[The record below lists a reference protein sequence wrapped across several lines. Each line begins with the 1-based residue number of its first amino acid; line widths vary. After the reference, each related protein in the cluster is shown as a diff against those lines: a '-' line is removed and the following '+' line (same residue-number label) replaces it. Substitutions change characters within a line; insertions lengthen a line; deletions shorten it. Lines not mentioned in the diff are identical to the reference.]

1 MIMENKT
8 TESIGSTVQD
18 KAFDNEREGISQKD
32 LINYCNNAPTDHCH
46 TGCPYIDEEC
56 AAYSAKYDGELPLNE
71 DLYNPE
77 RYTDERLIINKKGQR
92 T

>member
-1 MIMENKT
+1 MKEGTYKR
-8 TESIGSTVQD
+8 V
-18 KAFDNEREGISQKD
+18 GISQKD

-77 RYTDERLIINKKGQR
+77 RYTDKKLIINKKGQR